1 MKNYK
6 FPICW
11 DTEIVDI
18 HVFLNFLYWQN
29 FVCILSR
36 TLGIIVEYNNI
47 KFHNVF
53 TIYHGFL
60 KFRNLFFIST
70 RCD

>member
-18 HVFLNFLYWQN
+18 HVFLN
-29 FVCILSR
+29 LSK
-36 TLGIIVEYNNI
+36 YD
-47 KFHNVF
+47 
-53 TIYHGFL
+53 
-60 KFRNLFFIST
+60 FIQGRGKIQSKAMYT
-70 RCD
+70 SE